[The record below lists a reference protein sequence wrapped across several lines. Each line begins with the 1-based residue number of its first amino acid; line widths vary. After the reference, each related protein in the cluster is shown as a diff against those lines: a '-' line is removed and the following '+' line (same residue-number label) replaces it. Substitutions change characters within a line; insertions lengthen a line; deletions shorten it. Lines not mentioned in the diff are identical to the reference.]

1 MHRTE
6 LPKAL
11 SLERM
16 ARRMRTGRLKMRR
29 RYVLRGY
36 LYHLH
41 LQPPTHRDTHPSV
54 LPPPAVQSGR
64 IEEDASA
71 TVVNFTSG
79 GAVTHGELP
88 RDDPHGRCLV
98 GLLQ

>member
-1 MHRTE
+1 MVTSTTSTYNHPHTATHT
-6 LPKAL
+6 LPC
-11 SLERM
+11 S
-16 ARRMRTGRLKMRR
+16 
-29 RYVLRGY
+29 
-36 LYHLH
+36 
-41 LQPPTHRDTHPSV
+41 
-54 LPPPAVQSGR
+54 PPAVQSGR